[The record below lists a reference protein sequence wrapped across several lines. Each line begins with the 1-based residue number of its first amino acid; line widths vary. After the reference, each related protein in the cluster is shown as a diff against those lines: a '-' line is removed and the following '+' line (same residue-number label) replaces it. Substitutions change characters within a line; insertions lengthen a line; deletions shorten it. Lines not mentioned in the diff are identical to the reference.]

1 MNKKLRL
8 VFTLGLALSCTT
20 FFVSNVAGQ
29 SLASGE
35 SIQRYLVDFFENYL
49 REEFTLSSG
58 YAGKGNNLLY
68 KTVEVQQDQLVAK
81 PEDPVRANYDFVG
94 WFKEENCINE
104 WNFATEIVTKNTR
117 LFAKW
122 EFASEEVEPE
132 PEYTPPST
140 VLDEEAATDYEIDS
154 VMNFAITNN
163 TIKVSSSAIAK
174 LTASKDNVLP
184 LMEYRVK
191 ASKTITATYGDDYIT
206 ITCGDATQ
214 KIKVVNDSINLVVAN
229 STYETK
235 AKNYEAK
242 ALEEESYHVMLAG
255 SSSIEF
261 WDNSKEALDP
271 IVSYNHGIGG
281 TTIEDWNKCLN
292 KRLVYP
298 YKPKMV
304 VYYVGINNVINSK
317 QDADTIWTN
326 LEQFFDDTHEAMP
339 NTKVQYIMM
348 NLIPGYPT
356 YFETI
361 NNVNNRVIRYQKENS
376 SWLTLINPGLALL
389 KQPEGVEGT
398 QAVGKVVKV
407 ESNIELSAV
416 WADGED
422 TNEYTYTISFN
433 PNGGT
438 GEMESVGDVANDYEL
453 PECTFEAP
461 TNKKFVGWRVNGQG
475 MPLEPGTVINVVSD
489 IELVAFYMGNEIPEE
504 LKGTFTVRFNPNGA
518 EGTMS
523 PIDYV
528 SGSYV
533 LPGCAFKA
541 PEGKHFAGWRVY
553 GDPNAAYFRTD
564 GLHLSN
570 YGYVIWGGIIRQ
582 SIVDGLSK

>member
-8 VFTLGLALSCTT
+8 AFTLGLALSCTT

-29 SLASGE
+29 SVASGE

-49 REEFTLSSG
+49 REDFTLSSG
-58 YAGKGNNLLY
+58 YVGKGNNLLY
-68 KTVEVQQDQLVAK
+68 KTVEVQEDQLVAK
-81 PEDPVRANYDFVG
+81 PEDPVRASYDFVG
-94 WFKEENCINE
+94 WYKEEECINE
-104 WNFATEIVTKNTR
+104 WNFATDIVRKNTR

-122 EFASEEVEPE
+122 EFTSEEVEPE

-140 VLDEEAATDYEIDS
+140 VLEETAAVDYEIDS
-154 VMNFAITNN
+154 VMNFKIVSN
-163 TIKVSSSAIAK
+163 TIKVSSVAIAK
-174 LTASKDNVLP
+174 LEANKDNVLP

-191 ASKTITATYGDDYIT
+191 ASKTINAAYSDNFIT
-206 ITCGDATQ
+206 VTCGEATQ
-214 KIKVVNDSINLVVAN
+214 TIKVDNDSINLVINN

-242 ALEEESYHVMLAG
+242 ALEEDSYHVMLAG

-261 WDNSKEALDP
+261 WDNSKEVLDP

-281 TTIEDWNKCLN
+281 TTIEEWDTCLN

-317 QDADTIWTN
+317 QDADTIWAN
-326 LEQFFDDTHEAMP
+326 LEQFMNNTHEAMP

-361 NNVNNRVIRYQKENS
+361 NDVNSRIIRYQKENS

-389 KQPEGVEGT
+389 KQPEGIEGT
-398 QAVGKVVKV
+398 QPVDASINIQ
-407 ESNIELSAV
+407 SNIELSAV

-422 TNEYTYTISFN
+422 TNEYKYTVTFN
-433 PNGGT
+433 PNDGT
-438 GEMESVGDVANDYEL
+438 GEMESVADVVGEYTL
-453 PECTFEAP
+453 PACTFEAP
-461 TNKKFVGWRVNGQG
+461 ENKTFAGWRVNGQG
-475 MPLEPGTVINVVSD
+475 MPLAPDTVINVASD
-489 IELVAFYMGNEIPEE
+489 IELVAFYLGNEIPEE
-504 LKGTFTVRFNPNGA
+504 FKDTHSVRFNANGG
-518 EGTMS
+518 EGTMKQ
-523 PIDYV
+523 IDYV
-528 SGSYV
+528 KGSYI
-533 LPGCAFKA
+533 LPGCAFTA

-570 YGYVIWGGIIRQ
+570 YGYVIWGGIIKQ
-582 SIVDGLSK
+582 SIFDGLKG